1 MCTSKP
7 RHESTAMNLQQLRII
22 RETVRAKFN
31 VTEAANTIYASQ
43 SGLSKQIRDLEEE
56 LGVAIFRRRGKRL
69 LGLTELGEEVVRIA
83 DRVLLEADNI
93 KQAASQ
99 FAVADRGQIEVATT
113 HTQARYVLPEVVMK
127 FKQLF
132 PGVRLVLHQESPRD
146 IAQLLLSGSADI
158 GIATDT
164 LANIRDLVSFPYY
177 SWSHIVIAPVGHALD
192 GKERVTLEEIAAH
205 PIITYD
211 QGVTGRSRIDEA
223 FDAENLIPQIT
234 MTALDADVIKAY
246 VALGLGIGVIAPM
259 AFDAKRDTGLRQVS
273 IEEVFAPSKTSIAL
287 RRGRLHRGF
296 VYRFI
301 ELCAPTIT
309 EKVIREADAI
319 FADED

>member
-1 MCTSKP
+1 
-7 RHESTAMNLQQLRII
+7 MNLQQLRII

-31 VTEAANTIYASQ
+31 VTEAANAIYASQ

-56 LGVAIFRRRGKRL
+56 LGVAIFHRRGKRL

-93 KQAASQ
+93 KQAATQ
-99 FAVADRGQIEVATT
+99 FAGANRGLLEIATT
-113 HTQARYVLPEVVMK
+113 HTQARYALPEVIVK
-127 FKQLF
+127 FKAQY

-146 IAQLLLSGSADI
+146 IGRLLLSGSADLA
-158 GIATDT
+158 IATD
-164 LANIRDLVSFPYY
+164 AFGDARNLVSFPFY
-177 SWSHIVIAPVGHALD
+177 SWQHIVIAPAGHPLE
-192 GKERVTLEEIAAH
+192 GKENVTLEEIADY

-211 QGVTGRSRIDEA
+211 TGVTGRPRIDEA
-223 FDAENLIPQIT
+223 FDAQNLSPAIT

-246 VALGLGIGVIAPM
+246 VALGLGIGIIAPM
-259 AFDAKRDTGLRQVS
+259 AFDAKREPELRQIDCRDAFGQS
-273 IEEVFAPSKTSIAL
+273 TTSIAL

-301 ELCAPTIT
+301 ELCSPALT
-309 EKVIREADAI
+309 EKVVREADAS
-319 FADED
+319 ADGDDD

>member
-1 MCTSKP
+1 
-7 RHESTAMNLQQLRII
+7 MNLQQLRII

-31 VTEAANTIYASQ
+31 VTEAANSIYASQ

-69 LGLTELGEEVVRIA
+69 LGLTELGEEVIRIA

-99 FAVADRGQIEVATT
+99 FAVSDRGKLEIATT
-113 HTQARYVLPEVVMK
+113 HTQARYTLPSVIAK
-127 FKQLF
+127 FKSQY
-132 PGVRLVLHQESPRD
+132 PGVHLVLHQESPRD

-158 GIATDT
+158 AIATD
-164 LANIRDLVSFPYY
+164 AFAGRRDLVSFPFYT
-177 SWSHIVIAPVGHALD
+177 WSHIVIVPTGHALD
-192 GKERVTLEEIAAH
+192 GKAGVTLEDIAGY

-211 QGVTGRSRIDEA
+211 TGVTGRSRIDQA
-223 FDAENLIPQIT
+223 FDAQNLSPQIT

-246 VALGLGIGVIAPM
+246 VALGLGIGIIAPM
-259 AFDAKRDTGLRQVS
+259 SFDAKRDVELRQIS
-273 IEEVFAPSKTSIAL
+273 IKEAFEPSTTSIAL

-296 VYRFI
+296 VYRFL
-301 ELCAPTIT
+301 ELCSAELSET
-309 EKVIREADAI
+309 VIREADAAI
-319 FADED
+319 FEDVDD

>member
-1 MCTSKP
+1 
-7 RHESTAMNLQQLRII
+7 MNLQQLRII
-22 RETVRAKFN
+22 RETVRANFN
-31 VTEAANTIYASQ
+31 VTEAANTIFASQ

-69 LGLTELGEEVVRIA
+69 LGLTELGEEVIRIA

-99 FAVADRGQIEVATT
+99 FAVSDRGKLEIATT
-113 HTQARYVLPEVVMK
+113 HTQARYALPGIILK
-127 FKQLF
+127 FKAQF

-146 IAQLLLSGSADI
+146 IAQLLRAGSADI
-158 GIATDT
+158 AIATDAFRET
-164 LANIRDLVSFPYY
+164 RDFVSFPFY
-177 SWSHIVIAPVGHALD
+177 SWSHIVIVPAGHPLD
-192 GKERVTLEEIAAH
+192 GKKGVTLEEIAGY

-211 QGVTGRSRIDEA
+211 TGVTGRTRIDEA
-223 FDAENLIPQIT
+223 FDAQNLSPQIS

-246 VALGLGIGVIAPM
+246 VALGLGIGIIAPM
-259 AFDAKRDTGLRQVS
+259 AFDARRDTELRQVV
-273 IEEVFAPSKTSIAL
+273 IQEAFAPSTTSIAL

-301 ELCAPTIT
+301 ELCSPSLT
-309 EKVIREADAI
+309 EKVIREADAAI
-319 FADED
+319 AEDIDD